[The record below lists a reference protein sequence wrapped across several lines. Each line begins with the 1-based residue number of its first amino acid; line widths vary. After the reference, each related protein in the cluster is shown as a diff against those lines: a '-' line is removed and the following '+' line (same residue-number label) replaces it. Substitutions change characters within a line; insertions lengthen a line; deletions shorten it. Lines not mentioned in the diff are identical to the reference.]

1 MLGTAGALLLGGVL
15 LLQTKT
21 FAAPGDGPVVQYSF
35 EDASNLGKDSSSAGN
50 NATNNRVTQTLGRV
64 GKAAHFNG
72 SNAALDLSAHASK
85 LNLTEGTVSFW
96 AKADADAPDFSSI
109 LAWGT
114 SSPDGSTYD
123 WGYIWLGNETYWYP
137 DELLS
142 FANASRGVGDPY
154 RAFDEV
160 TRPDTFYKDGKWH
173 SYTVTM
179 DSAKK
184 LWLYIDGE
192 PQTNYKNG
200 QSLTPFFLSHNNNKI
215 SIWYHHLYSAGGK
228 FFKWAIDEFKI
239 YNYARTAAQI
249 KADYEQ
255 EANPVSL
262 EAKLVAQYSFEDAN
276 NLWKDSSSVANHATN
291 NGVTQTLGRVGKAGY
306 FDGSSKLRVE
316 YNPSLSWETVT
327 ASFWVKPNFPAG
339 EAFRAIIGKHA
350 DNYYTAPDQGKVRDF
365 NFYLYQ
371 DWSNNINR
379 MHMSSGRIGSN
390 RFGFSPKMNNS
401 EWYHVAVTSDKT
413 NVKTYLNWNLVDTN
427 PIPAGISGATDRY
440 ALQIGMADNAFVGV
454 IDELKIYNY
463 ARTAEQIKADYE
475 QEAKPALIIH
485 YEDENG
491 EQLIPPTMHTT
502 NPWGSTFQLNQ
513 TYIVNPAKLNEP
525 SLKARFDTPD
535 SQNVTFT
542 DADRVKEVTFVYKRP
557 RLVLHYTFDEGGTTV
572 ADSSQ
577 LETKNPG
584 TVIGTPTRSERGR
597 VGGMYTDTAIQTQRR
612 IWIGDS
618 AAFTVA
624 GWVKTDNKTHQNYFI
639 TNAWGADGFRFWMSN
654 WTVSFLIGNNEHSNP
669 AIRAW
674 YQETSCGTR
683 GDLANG
689 EWHHLVWVF
698 DVTGKKV
705 TCYVDGVKDWERVL
719 PRVYRQ
725 RNDRR
730 ATIGGKNQWAGTL
743 RQRWSIDDV
752 RVYNYALSPQKV
764 KELYDS
770 FPAEENT
777 ITKVEIT
784 SNIQGAIYTSQRF
797 QLNVKAFLGRRGK
810 NLTLEVRLP
819 WKMEEIEYAFAPV
832 NGENIVSGA
841 ITKTVVGTGILITIP
856 LKDTVA
862 GDIQWVIK
870 GKYANAVTP
879 HLYDGTSTVTL
890 YKNQKVLN
898 TAKVVQTVWTKP
910 SVLLLKERTTKVWNG
925 YDITYAFKTT
935 INYLRA
941 DGSVVFSHYDPAALF
956 NAVIEIPL
964 PTKAKFIR
972 SENPNLTYDS
982 SRRMLLIKHPF
993 FHNHHYHEHRVILQ
1007 YSGLTVWE
1015 QINFGQ
1021 ATLRGNV
1028 ASADGE
1034 LYIQNYPMAPESMEA
1049 EHSVFNVR
1057 IGQMQGHFDAGNR
1070 RSAGLIN
1077 NQKWQDLF
1085 DISMSNDGNTTIR
1098 NASFSVE
1105 IPEWIQPYE
1114 FTLPWRV
1121 GHSHEWGT
1129 NYIKPI
1135 KFDYTTN
1142 KWVQKTVMG
1151 VPWSVYNRANLG
1163 LANDEYLTKMMFYFP
1178 EVKPWE
1184 KIVGSNY
1191 YWIPAIRVR
1200 GDVKQVSGNPV
1211 LKWIIKREGALD
1223 IVKDYTLQ
1231 MNEKG
1236 YIPIYSIATTNRD
1249 TATQGDI
1256 VHMNVSIEPA
1266 WAFYYG
1272 NSRYLENP
1280 SEFIL
1285 LPPGF
1290 QLDEQSFRGVFTRG
1304 SWQISKPRKV
1314 TNARNVPAG
1323 WTVRRIDN
1331 TVKISWENTI
1341 IKYDFDIKLS
1351 DSVLPGTYDLEQ
1363 NVFIGSDN
1371 PKYQV
1376 HWAWGEQAID
1386 DPYGL
1391 WGTTTVNK
1399 IGRYVHQRKVLT
1411 VTALNYGNAIC
1422 HNSQLETSL
1431 HSACRESYKWDAIQ
1445 YVSNYKSG
1453 NEGHYTT
1460 TLYNQW
1466 SPINNFVYTIEIPAA
1481 WELTSDGKRND
1492 WRPTI
1497 NSTNGVVVSNVPAG
1511 TKVLYWYAE
1520 NALSETFLPNAKFVQ
1535 VRIPTLDTNQ
1545 RPEIKINRSA
1555 PNFDDT
1561 SSLVYARAFISS
1573 YYTINGTK
1581 VPSRVIALRLVPSDY
1596 NPADDEKYAL
1606 CRSQRRKNVY
1616 PAVSV
1621 RECEALVDLY
1631 KDTWGTNWREKTH
1644 WVEAVQFKP
1653 ENDYSENAM
1662 NVCNWRGISCNS
1674 QWRLV
1679 GIDLENNNLINKFS
1693 NSFKNLNNLE
1703 VLNLSE
1709 NLNFNAEF
1717 KSEFK
1722 TSLTNLKKVNLS
1734 YTNTKNLN
1742 NLPASLEKLD
1752 AQKLTLTEFPFTDLA
1767 NLKEIDLSHGL
1778 LSGVSNIKPLF
1789 DRPKLE
1795 KLIVQNAKLRGS
1807 IPAPASLPATATIKE
1822 INLKN
1827 NQLTGKLPP
1836 WVKKLT
1842 SQPVKIDFAQNYIT
1856 GPFPDWDANFKPE
1869 TQIEFKNNYID
1880 TLFSEGNYKRFKKK
1894 FRNLD
1899 SSYAQFKLVATNW
1912 GNKPLPEIRD
1922 MKSDAKV
1929 HIAVQKQELTSV
1941 DGGPVRSFN
1950 DVNDGVELIAVQQ
1963 PGSHVN
1969 VQKRHQV
1976 RFDVALTHGFVST
1989 LNIQTELWNEPMLS
2003 VKLIP
2008 AKDFQDEND
2017 PNKLQDPNNPDS
2029 KVLTGKTMFG
2039 TGLTFELKGKYLAQ
2053 YFSAVHYSLWGND
2066 IGGGFF
2072 WREVEDL
2079 ETPVTISANGTGN
2092 VECYGRVKGF
2102 YYSSQR
2108 GERLWPLDG
2117 ESQEQL
2123 KQLNPT
2129 YAHLAMQW
2137 GRYTRCQGNENN
2149 IYGKITHTYK
2159 DKSYDLIAGVSYN
2172 VAENKV
2178 TTPPALRC
2186 NFQRLNNAIPFG
2198 YIYDSAGGIG
2208 ILGAS
2213 IKSNVMKRATDWD
2226 ADAYRDI
2233 HLFHKGYL
2241 GQLENWKCV
2250 SDIFDHD
2257 GQNPRYNDGS
2267 IPDYNSDKLDR
2278 LLDFGFGSA
2287 QTTLFKLGIRG
2298 IIWLS
2303 SELSNNSRGS
2313 IEGNQA
2319 GTSLLL
2325 NTDNSIAG
2333 VINLARQRAEEL
2345 CRNKWERV
2353 PGTEEDL
2360 GNRAGQVLCYD
2371 GNKDRNSRI
2380 LRVNRY
2386 DEVAALIVKNADVF
2400 LLNYQV
2406 TRNNAAITNLFI
2418 DKGYLFLLDEARNK
2432 FDLQKFDQNG
2442 YQTQD
2447 ASNPWISYGNFLRG
2461 NFIVNGL
2468 IIGMKPDTGQ
2478 FTPIKNKLVIHGKVA
2493 SYNTYTT
2500 PDDNK
2505 KQVIK
2510 DILGSD
2516 GGRVEE
2522 GTLKFIGLDQVFK
2535 WSCNS
2540 ATGTGSDGTPCIGTD
2555 KGSSFITN
2563 KAFSLIDMDL
2573 SSPLFQ

>member
-1 MLGTAGALLLGGVL
+1 MLGTTGAFLLGGVL

-35 EDASNLGKDSSSAGN
+35 EDSSNLWKDSSSAGN
-50 NATNNRVTQTLGRV
+50 HATNNGVTQTLGRV
-64 GKAAHFNG
+64 GKAAHFNAN
-72 SNAALDLSAHASK
+72 SVFLDLSAHASK

-96 AKADADAPDFSSI
+96 AKADSDAADFSPI

-114 SSPDGSTYD
+114 SAADGSTYD

-142 FANASRGVGDPY
+142 FANGSRGVGDPY

-200 QSLTPFFLSHNNNKI
+200 QSLTPFFLSHNNNRI
-215 SIWYHHLYSAGGK
+215 SIWHHHLHTSGPS
-228 FFKWAIDEFKI
+228 FLKWA
-239 YNYARTAAQI
+239 
-249 KADYEQ
+249 
-255 EANPVSL
+255 
-262 EAKLVAQYSFEDAN
+262 
-276 NLWKDSSSVANHATN
+276 
-291 NGVTQTLGRVGKAGY
+291 
-306 FDGSSKLRVE
+306 
-316 YNPSLSWETVT
+316 
-327 ASFWVKPNFPAG
+327 
-339 EAFRAIIGKHA
+339 
-350 DNYYTAPDQGKVRDF
+350 
-365 NFYLYQ
+365 
-371 DWSNNINR
+371 
-379 MHMSSGRIGSN
+379 
-390 RFGFSPKMNNS
+390 
-401 EWYHVAVTSDKT
+401 
-413 NVKTYLNWNLVDTN
+413 
-427 PIPAGISGATDRY
+427 
-440 ALQIGMADNAFVGV
+440 

-463 ARTAEQIKADYE
+463 ARSAEQIKADYE

-491 EQLIPPTMHTT
+491 EELIPPTMHTT
-502 NPWGSTFQLNQ
+502 NPWGATFQLNQ
-513 TYIVNPAKLNEP
+513 TYTVNPAKLNEP
-525 SLKARFDTPD
+525 TLKARFDTPD

-542 DADRVKEVTFVYKRP
+542 TADRVKEVTFVYKRP

-584 TVIGTPTRSERGR
+584 TVIGNYTWDEWGR
-597 VGGMYTDTAIQTQRR
+597 IGGMYKKAQIMPWTGLGIRDV
-612 IWIGDS
+612 
-618 AAFTVA
+618 AAFTI
-624 GWVKTDNKTHQNYFI
+624 GWWIKTTDKSHQNYFI
-639 TNAWGADGFRFWMSN
+639 SNAGGADGYRFWVSN
-654 WTVSFLIGNNEHSNP
+654 GVPHFLLGNNEHVNP
-669 AIRAW
+669 SIRAW
-674 YQETSCGTR
+674 WTENSCGVKDIAD
-683 GDLANG
+683 GK
-689 EWHHLVWVF
+689 WHYLVWVF
-698 DVTGKKV
+698 DVKGQKV
-705 TCYVDGVKDWERVL
+705 TCYVDGVKDGERLL

-725 RNDRR
+725 RKDIAPQIWGDGSYTY
-730 ATIGGKNQWAGTL
+730 ATHWNNSFL
-743 RQRWSIDDV
+743 DDV

-770 FPAEENT
+770 FPAEET
-777 ITKVEIT
+777 SASVELTLTTTSSRTTLIVWEKVLA
-784 SNIQGAIYTSQRF
+784 SANLD
-797 QLNVKAFLGRRGK
+797 LNRGGK
-810 NLTLEVRLP
+810 NLKLVITVPKTLQPESNSISLL
-819 WKMEEIEYAFAPV
+819 
-832 NGENIVSGA
+832 NGETVTSGNVNMVELADKRVYTYNIKDNLKGTIKTDFSIYFVQGVTADQTTGTIIAELFKSSTPLLKKELSFTAWAPYRLGVSWLHY
-841 ITKTVVGTGILITIP
+841 TKPGNNYSV
-856 LKDTVA
+856 
-862 GDIQWVIK
+862 
-870 GKYANAVTP
+870 KYALNMFTMTSRP
-879 HLYDGTSTVTL
+879 RDPNNFYFPNDSSEPRLYNFV
-890 YKNQKVLN
+890 
-898 TAKVVQTVWTKP
+898 A
-910 SVLLLKERTTKVWNG
+910 
-925 YDITYAFKTT
+925 
-935 INYLRA
+935 
-941 DGSVVFSHYDPAALF
+941 
-956 NAVIEIPL
+956 EIPL
-964 PTKAKFIR
+964 PAKAKFIW
-972 SENPNLTYDS
+972 SKMQYDQLSMSYDS
-982 SRRMLLIKHPF
+982 HKHA
-993 FHNHHYHEHRVILQ
+993 VIMKTNGSEGFLQ
-1007 YSGLTVWE
+1007 WMWNNRQMMELEYSGLQAGEVITAAPMTFTGYIAGVNGKLYTGSLNWVNQTVE
-1015 QINFGQ
+1015 AANTDVSLGFHLPQGSIVDDQDRQELFG
-1021 ATLRGNV
+1021 LWIGN
-1028 ASADGE
+1028 G
-1034 LYIQNYPMAPESMEA
+1034 
-1049 EHSVFNVR
+1049 
-1057 IGQMQGHFDAGNR
+1057 
-1070 RSAGLIN
+1070 
-1077 NQKWQDLF
+1077 W
-1085 DISMSNDGNTTIR
+1085 NTKVK
-1098 NASFSVE
+1098 NASVEFS
-1105 IPEWIQPYE
+1105 IPEWIE
-1114 FTLPWRV
+1114 VNNIRLPNATESNGN
-1121 GHSHEWGT
+1121 GHEVYWPHT
-1129 NYIKPI
+1129 IN
-1135 KFDYTTN
+1135 FDYWTN
-1142 KWVQKTVMG
+1142 KWKSGSINGNYAAGYGKSELWLSDGEFIKKFMIKFPEINPWDAIPDMMG
-1151 VPWSVYNRANLG
+1151 HANLG
-1163 LANDEYLTKMMFYFP
+1163 IRFNGDAKKIKVNGAPITQNTTLTMTGMFRAEWLPDRPIAWGLTIATKSYAPTYIQTWPLNWKNFTP
-1178 EVKPWE
+1178 GQTLRMRTFFWIQPGWHYNNGVFLKNPSLFLFVPRWFELDTTTIG
-1184 KIVGSNY
+1184 KIVTAG
-1191 YWIPAIRVR
+1191 
-1200 GDVKQVSGNPV
+1200 
-1211 LKWIIKREGALD
+1211 
-1223 IVKDYTLQ
+1223 
-1231 MNEKG
+1231 
-1236 YIPIYSIATTNRD
+1236 
-1249 TATQGDI
+1249 TATI
-1256 VHMNVSIEPA
+1256 
-1266 WAFYYG
+1266 W
-1272 NSRYLENP
+1272 
-1280 SEFIL
+1280 
-1285 LPPGF
+1285 
-1290 QLDEQSFRGVFTRG
+1290 T
-1304 SWQISKPRKV
+1304 PRKV
-1314 TNARNVPAG
+1314 TNQITNPPANHEI
-1323 WTVRRIDN
+1323 WRIDITADLYPHSPN
-1331 TVKISWENTI
+1331 I
-1341 IKYDFDIKLS
+1341 YLD
-1351 DSVLPGTYDLEQ
+1351 YDLKITDSTLPWTYQ
-1363 NVFIGSDN
+1363 FGDKAVLTTDN
-1371 PKYQV
+1371 SKYQPW
-1376 HWAWGEQAID
+1376 HAWAVGVKD
-1386 DPYGL
+1386 DPYWLYGVPK
-1391 WGTTTVNK
+1391 GNK
-1399 IGRYVHQRKVLT
+1399 IVRWGDTQIIITSTDL
-1411 VTALNYGNAIC
+1411 GNGVC
-1422 HNSQLETSL
+1422 SKTSVDSL
-1431 HSACRESYKWDAIQ
+1431 WCKGSFNPDELDTIY
-1445 YVSNYKSG
+1445 NYKSG
-1453 NEGHYTT
+1453 GTGLLQT
-1460 TLYNQW
+1460 TLWNAGATV
-1466 SPINNFVYTIEIPAA
+1466 NNYTYTFRIPNVN
-1481 WELTSDGKRND
+1481 TTNTDGTKNE
-1492 WRPTI
+1492 WKPTI
-1497 NSTNGVVVSNVPAG
+1497 KSVEILGATGA
-1511 TKVLYWYAE
+1511 TYTETQEAHATLLKV
-1520 NALSETFLPNAKFVQ
+1520 T
-1535 VRIPTLDTNQ
+1535 IPTFAAAD
-1545 RPEIKINRSA
+1545 RPIINVVFQA
-1555 PNFDDT
+1555 PTFDDDQAYKNT
-1561 SSLVYARAFISS
+1561 YIDTF
-1573 YYTINGTK
+1573 YTVGGVQKPGRT
-1581 VPSRVIALRLVPSDY
+1581 VGFRLVPS
-1596 NPADDEKYAL
+1596 
-1606 CRSQRRKNVY
+1606 
-1616 PAVSV
+1616 
-1621 RECEALVDLY
+1621 
-1631 KDTWGTNWREKTH
+1631 G
-1644 WVEAVQFKP
+1644 FKP
-1653 ENDYSENAM
+1653 TLDWEYKFCQMAKNKNLTQGISVDECQALLDFYRESSSTNALWKNSNGWRLGSERNQNRKWYNENVPPICSWY
-1662 NVCNWRGISCNS
+1662 GISCQNNKLIWLNLS
-1674 QWRLV
+1674 
-1679 GIDLENNNLINKFS
+1679 NNNLQKTFTG
-1693 NSFKNLNNLE
+1693 SFVKLKNLE

-1722 TSLTNLKKVNLS
+1722 TSLTNLKEIKLS

-1742 NLPASLEKLD
+1742 NLPESLEKLD

-1767 NLKEIDLSHGL
+1767 NLKEIDLSLGL

-1836 WVKKLT
+1836 WVKNLT

-1856 GPFPDWDANFKPE
+1856 GPFPDWDANFKPG
-1869 TQIEFKNNYID
+1869 TQIEFKENYID
-1880 TLFSEGNYKRFKKK
+1880 TLFSEGNYKRFKQK

-1912 GNKPLPEIRD
+1912 RNKPLPEIKD
-1922 MKSDAKV
+1922 MKSDPKF
-1929 HIAVQKQELTSV
+1929 HIVVKKQLLTSV
-1941 DGGPVRSFN
+1941 DGGTVGRFN
-1950 DVNDGVELIAVQQ
+1950 DGLGLRAVQQ

-1969 VQKRHQV
+1969 VEKRSQFG
-1976 RFDVALTHGFVST
+1976 FDVSLTHGFVST

-2017 PNKLQDPNNPDS
+2017 TNKLQDPNNPDS
-2029 KVLTGKTMFG
+2029 KVLTWKTMFG

-2108 GERLWPLDG
+2108 GERLWPLDQ
-2117 ESQEQL
+2117 ESQSQL
-2123 KQLNPT
+2123 TNLNT
-2129 YAHLAMQW
+2129 NYGALTMQW

-2213 IKSNVMKRATDWD
+2213 IKSSVMKLATKWD
-2226 ADAYRDI
+2226 ADAYKNI
-2233 HLFHKGYL
+2233 HSFHRAYL

-2267 IPDYNSDKLDR
+2267 IPNYSSDKLDG

-2333 VINLARQRAEEL
+2333 IVNLARQRAEEL

>member
-35 EDASNLGKDSSSAGN
+35 EDASNLWKDGSSAGN
-50 NATNNRVTQTLGRV
+50 HAINNGVTQILGRV

-96 AKADADAPDFSSI
+96 AKADADTPDFSSI
-109 LAWGT
+109 LTWGT
-114 SSPDGSTYD
+114 SAPDGSTFD
-123 WGYIWLGNETYWYP
+123 GGYIWLGNETYWYP

-142 FANASRGVGDPY
+142 FANGYRGVGDPY

-173 SYTVTM
+173 AYTVTM
-179 DSAKK
+179 DSDKK
-184 LWLYIDGE
+184 LWLYIDG
-192 PQTNYKNG
+192 QRQINHKNG
-200 QSLTPFFLSHNNNKI
+200 QSLTPFFLSHNNNRI
-215 SIWYHHLYSAGGK
+215 SIWHHHLH
-228 FFKWAIDEFKI
+228 
-239 YNYARTAAQI
+239 T
-249 KADYEQ
+249 
-255 EANPVSL
+255 
-262 EAKLVAQYSFEDAN
+262 
-276 NLWKDSSSVANHATN
+276 
-291 NGVTQTLGRVGKAGY
+291 
-306 FDGSSKLRVE
+306 
-316 YNPSLSWETVT
+316 
-327 ASFWVKPNFPAG
+327 
-339 EAFRAIIGKHA
+339 
-350 DNYYTAPDQGKVRDF
+350 
-365 NFYLYQ
+365 
-371 DWSNNINR
+371 
-379 MHMSSGRIGSN
+379 SGPT
-390 RFGFSPKMNNS
+390 FLK
-401 EWYHVAVTSDKT
+401 
-413 NVKTYLNWNLVDTN
+413 
-427 PIPAGISGATDRY
+427 GA
-440 ALQIGMADNAFVGV
+440 

-463 ARTAEQIKADYE
+463 ARTAAQIKADYE

-502 NPWGSTFQLNQ
+502 NPWGATFQLNQ
-513 TYIVNPAKLNEP
+513 TYTVNPAKLNEP
-525 SLKARFDTPD
+525 SLKARFDAPD

-542 DADRVKEVTFVYKRP
+542 ATDRVKEVTFVYKRP
-557 RLVLHYTFDEGGTTV
+557 MLVLHYTFDEGGNTV

-584 TVIGTPTRSERGR
+584 TVIGNYTWDEWGR
-597 VGGMYTDTAIQTQRR
+597 VGGMYKKAQIMPWTGLGIRDV
-612 IWIGDS
+612 
-618 AAFTVA
+618 AAFTI
-624 GWVKTDNKTHQNYFI
+624 GWWIKTTDKSHQNYFI
-639 TNAWGADGFRFWMSN
+639 SNAGGADGYRFWVSN
-654 WTVSFLIGNNEHSNP
+654 GVPHFLLGNNEHVNP
-669 AIRAW
+669 SIRAW
-674 YQETSCGTR
+674 WTENSCGVKDIAD
-683 GDLANG
+683 GK
-689 EWHHLVWVF
+689 WHYLVWVF
-698 DVTGKKV
+698 DVKGQKV
-705 TCYVDGVKDWERVL
+705 TCYVDGVKDGERLL

-725 RNDRR
+725 RKDIAPQIWGDGSYTY
-730 ATIGGKNQWAGTL
+730 ATHWNNSFL
-743 RQRWSIDDV
+743 DDV
-752 RVYNYALSPQKV
+752 RVYNYALSPQKI
-764 KELYDS
+764 KEIYDS
-770 FPAEENT
+770 FPAEEAAAPVELSLSSSKTTGIVIGERPVVKWVLNLNRPGKNLKLVITIPSVLANDWDSISLLNGESVLSGDVTRINVPWKKVITYSLKDGIKGEVKTDINVFYPWATTAHLSTGT
-777 ITKVEIT
+777 ITAELLKGTTVIANSEVSLVSWAPYKLAMNWIHYTKPGNNYNMQYGIVLFSTSSLPSDPNNFIYRGHEADLFNFRAEFPLPSNAEFVASKDWYLTYNREKHAVVISYPQLPDVWNRRHTFDIKYTGLQAGDTITALKWYFTGYIAWQNWKLHTGELAWVPQTVEASNANIALDFHNPQQSVINDQDRQEILWLEIANNGNVQVKNASVEFSIPEGFEIT
-784 SNIQGAIYTSQRF
+784 S
-797 QLNVKAFLGRRGK
+797 
-810 NLTLEVRLP
+810 VRLP
-819 WKMEEIEYAFAPV
+819 NATESNGNGHEV
-832 NGENIVSGA
+832 NR
-841 ITKTVVGTGILITIP
+841 
-856 LKDTVA
+856 
-862 GDIQWVIK
+862 
-870 GKYANAVTP
+870 P
-879 HLYDGTSTVTL
+879 H
-890 YKNQKVLN
+890 
-898 TAKVVQTVWTKP
+898 
-910 SVLLLKERTTKVWNG
+910 
-925 YDITYAFKTT
+925 T
-935 INYLRA
+935 IN
-941 DGSVVFSHYDPAALF
+941 
-956 NAVIEIPL
+956 
-964 PTKAKFIR
+964 
-972 SENPNLTYDS
+972 
-982 SRRMLLIKHPF
+982 
-993 FHNHHYHEHRVILQ
+993 
-1007 YSGLTVWE
+1007 
-1015 QINFGQ
+1015 
-1021 ATLRGNV
+1021 
-1028 ASADGE
+1028 
-1034 LYIQNYPMAPESMEA
+1034 
-1049 EHSVFNVR
+1049 
-1057 IGQMQGHFDAGNR
+1057 
-1070 RSAGLIN
+1070 
-1077 NQKWQDLF
+1077 
-1085 DISMSNDGNTTIR
+1085 
-1098 NASFSVE
+1098 
-1105 IPEWIQPYE
+1105 
-1114 FTLPWRV
+1114 
-1121 GHSHEWGT
+1121 
-1129 NYIKPI
+1129 
-1135 KFDYTTN
+1135 FDYWTN
-1142 KWVQKTVMG
+1142 KWKNSSIIG
-1151 VPWSVYNRANLG
+1151 SYNRRYEKTDLG
-1163 LANDEYLTKMMFYFP
+1163 LADWEYITKFLFKFP
-1178 EVKPWE
+1178 EINPWDM
-1184 KIVGSNY
+1184 
-1191 YWIPAIRVR
+1191 IPNMMQHWGLGIRFWW
-1200 GDVKQVSGNPV
+1200 DVKKIKVNGKEITQPV
-1211 LKWIIKREGALD
+1211 HIPLTGMFRAEWLPDKPFGHNHLVETRSWSPFLTQTTYMNGTNFTPGQTIKMR
-1223 IVKDYTLQ
+1223 TLLQ
-1231 MNEKG
+1231 
-1236 YIPIYSIATTNRD
+1236 
-1249 TATQGDI
+1249 TQGGWHYNNWTY
-1256 VHMNVSIEPA
+1256 VPTAS
-1266 WAFYYG
+1266 
-1272 NSRYLENP
+1272 L
-1280 SEFIL
+1280 FIL
-1285 LPPGF
+1285 LPQGF
-1290 QLDEQSFRGVFTRG
+1290 ELDTNTFNAYMRPVWSASKVRNVTREVVKSPENHTIWRVDALTWLFQG
-1304 SWQISKPRKV
+1304 NPHLYADYDIKV
-1314 TNARNVPAG
+1314 T
-1323 WTVRRIDN
+1323 
-1331 TVKISWENTI
+1331 
-1341 IKYDFDIKLS
+1341 
-1351 DSVLPGTYDLEQ
+1351 DSVIPG
-1363 NVFIGSDN
+1363 
-1371 PKYQV
+1371 KYQFEEKIHTAV
-1376 HWAWGEQAID
+1376 NSEKYSLAGAWWASVKA

-1391 WGTTTVNK
+1391 FGVMNHRNISQERWKTPITITSTELGNGVCSKTSVDTDWC
-1399 IGRYVHQRKVLT
+1399 KVSFNPEELDT
-1411 VTALNYGNAIC
+1411 IY
-1422 HNSQLETSL
+1422 
-1431 HSACRESYKWDAIQ
+1431 
-1445 YVSNYKSG
+1445 NYKSG
-1453 NEGHYTT
+1453 GTGLLQT
-1460 TLYNQW
+1460 TLWNAGATV
-1466 SPINNFVYTIEIPAA
+1466 NNYTYTFRIPNVN
-1481 WELTSDGKRND
+1481 TTNTDGTKNE
-1492 WRPTI
+1492 WKPTI
-1497 NSTNGVVVSNVPAG
+1497 KSVEILGATGA
-1511 TKVLYWYAE
+1511 TYT
-1520 NALSETFLPNAKFVQ
+1520 ETQEAHATLLKIV
-1535 VRIPTLDTNQ
+1535 IPTFAATD
-1545 RPEIKINRSA
+1545 RPIINVVFQA
-1555 PNFDDT
+1555 PTFDDDQAYKNT
-1561 SSLVYARAFISS
+1561 YIDTF
-1573 YYTINGTK
+1573 YTVGGVQKPGRTMGF
-1581 VPSRVIALRLVPSDY
+1581 RLVPSGFKPTLDWEY
-1596 NPADDEKYAL
+1596 KFCQMA
-1606 CRSQRRKNVY
+1606 KNKNL
-1616 PAVSV
+1616 AQGVSV
-1621 RECEALVDLY
+1621 DECQALLDFYRESSSTNALW
-1631 KDTWGTNWREKTH
+1631 KNSNGWRLGSDRNQNRKWYNETVPPICS
-1644 WVEAVQFKP
+1644 W
-1653 ENDYSENAM
+1653 Y
-1662 NVCNWRGISCNS
+1662 GISCQNNKLIWLNLS
-1674 QWRLV
+1674 
-1679 GIDLENNNLINKFS
+1679 NNNLQKTFTG
-1693 NSFKNLNNLE
+1693 SFVKLKNLE
-1703 VLNLSE
+1703 VLNLSG

-1722 TSLTNLKKVNLS
+1722 TSLTKLKEVNLS

-1767 NLKEIDLSHGL
+1767 NLKEIDLSLGL

-1807 IPAPASLPATATIKE
+1807 IPASLPATAIATIKE
-1822 INLKN
+1822 INLRN

-1836 WVKKLT
+1836 WVKNLT

-1856 GPFPDWDANFKPE
+1856 GPFPDWDADFKPG
-1869 TQIEFKNNYID
+1869 TQIEFKENYID
-1880 TLFSEGNYKRFKKK
+1880 TLFSEGNYKRFKQK

-1912 GNKPLPEIRD
+1912 RNKPLPEIKD
-1922 MKSDAKV
+1922 MKSDAKF
-1929 HIAVQKQELTSV
+1929 HIVVKKQLLTSV
-1941 DGGPVRSFN
+1941 DGGTVGRFN
-1950 DVNDGVELIAVQQ
+1950 DRLELIPVQQ
-1963 PGSHVN
+1963 PGSHIN
-1969 VQKRHQV
+1969 VQKRSQFG
-1976 RFDVALTHGFVST
+1976 FDVSLTHGFVST

-2108 GERLWPLDG
+2108 GERLWPLDE
-2117 ESQEQL
+2117 ESKSQL
-2123 KQLNPT
+2123 ENLNT
-2129 YAHLAMQW
+2129 NYRDLAMKW

-2213 IKSNVMKRATDWD
+2213 IKSNVMKRATKWD

-2267 IPDYNSDKLDR
+2267 IPNYSSDKLDG

-2333 VINLARQRAEEL
+2333 IVNLARQRAEEL
-2345 CRNKWERV
+2345 CRNKWQRV

-2371 GNKDRNSRI
+2371 GNRDRNSRI

>member
-1 MLGTAGALLLGGVL
+1 MLGTTGAFLLGGVL

-35 EDASNLGKDSSSAGN
+35 EDSSNLWKDSSSAGN
-50 NATNNRVTQTLGRV
+50 HATNNGVTQTLGRV
-64 GKAAHFNG
+64 GKAAHFNAN
-72 SNAALDLSAHASK
+72 SVFLDLSAHASK

-96 AKADADAPDFSSI
+96 AKADSDAADFSPI

-114 SSPDGSTYD
+114 SAADGSTYD

-142 FANASRGVGDPY
+142 FANGSRGVGDPY

-200 QSLTPFFLSHNNNKI
+200 QSLTPFFLSHNNNRI
-215 SIWYHHLYSAGGK
+215 SIWHHHLHTSGPS
-228 FFKWAIDEFKI
+228 FLKWA
-239 YNYARTAAQI
+239 
-249 KADYEQ
+249 
-255 EANPVSL
+255 
-262 EAKLVAQYSFEDAN
+262 
-276 NLWKDSSSVANHATN
+276 
-291 NGVTQTLGRVGKAGY
+291 
-306 FDGSSKLRVE
+306 
-316 YNPSLSWETVT
+316 
-327 ASFWVKPNFPAG
+327 
-339 EAFRAIIGKHA
+339 
-350 DNYYTAPDQGKVRDF
+350 
-365 NFYLYQ
+365 
-371 DWSNNINR
+371 
-379 MHMSSGRIGSN
+379 
-390 RFGFSPKMNNS
+390 
-401 EWYHVAVTSDKT
+401 
-413 NVKTYLNWNLVDTN
+413 
-427 PIPAGISGATDRY
+427 
-440 ALQIGMADNAFVGV
+440 

-463 ARTAEQIKADYE
+463 ARSAEQIKADYE

-491 EQLIPPTMHTT
+491 EELIPPTMHTT
-502 NPWGSTFQLNQ
+502 NPWGATFQLNQ
-513 TYIVNPAKLNEP
+513 TYTVNPAKLNEP
-525 SLKARFDTPD
+525 TLKARFDTPD

-542 DADRVKEVTFVYKRP
+542 DTDRVKEVTFVYKRP

-597 VGGMYTDTAIQTQRR
+597 VGGMYSDTAMQTQRGLW
-612 IWIGDS
+612 IWNS
-618 AAFTVA
+618 AAFTIA
-624 GWVKTDNKTHQNYFI
+624 GWIKTDDDWGQRYFI
-639 TNAWGADGFRFWMSN
+639 TNTADAHGYRFGISGGKPAFLLGTYHWGRRLTEDNCGSTNLA
-654 WTVSFLIGNNEHSNP
+654 GN
-669 AIRAW
+669 R
-674 YQETSCGTR
+674 
-683 GDLANG
+683 
-689 EWHHLVWVF
+689 WHYLVWVF
-698 DVTGKKV
+698 DAKGRKV
-705 TCYVDGVKDWERVL
+705 TCYVDGVKDGERVL
-719 PRVYRQ
+719 PDYYNNRW
-725 RNDRR
+725 DDS
-730 ATIGGKNQWAGTL
+730 AWIGGKNRSMATF
-743 RQRWSIDDV
+743 RERWSLDDI

-777 ITKVEIT
+777 TTKVEIT
-784 SNIQGAIYTSQRF
+784 SDIEGPIYTSQRF
-797 QLNVKAFLGRRGK
+797 QLNVKAFLGRRAK
-810 NLTLEVRLP
+810 NLSLVVRLP
-819 WKMEEIEYAFAPV
+819 WKLEGAVDYSFAPV
-832 NGENIVSGA
+832 NGESIVSGA
-841 ITKTVVGTGILITIP
+841 ITKMVVGTGILITVP
-856 LKDTVA
+856 LKNTVA

-870 GKYANAVTP
+870 AKYANAQTP

-890 YKNQKVLN
+890 YKNQEVLN

-910 SVLLLKERTTKVWNG
+910 SVEFFKERGAKIGNN
-925 YDITYAFKTT
+925 YDITYSFKTKT
-935 INYLRA
+935 NYVRA
-941 DGSVVFSHYDPAALF
+941 DGNIAFSHYDPAALF

-964 PTKAKFIR
+964 PEKARFIR
-972 SENPNLTYDS
+972 SEHPNLSYDS
-982 SRRMLLIKHPF
+982 ARRVILIKYPY
-993 FHNHHYHEHRVILQ
+993 FHNHWYHEHRAVLQ
-1007 YSGLTVWE
+1007 YSGLTVWD

-1021 ATLRGNV
+1021 VTLKGNI

-1034 LYIQNYPMAPESMEA
+1034 LHTQTYTMASESMEA
-1049 EHSVFNVR
+1049 EHSILNAWFAMRQWSIWNGGR
-1057 IGQMQGHFDAGNR
+1057 DWN
-1070 RSAGLIN
+1070 AGLIN
-1077 NQKWQDLF
+1077 NHKWQDLF
-1085 DISMSNDGNTTIR
+1085 DIVMSNDGNTTV
-1098 NASFSVE
+1098 NNVSFSAE
-1105 IPEWIQPYE
+1105 IPEWLEPYE
-1114 FTLPWRV
+1114 LTLPWSV
-1121 GHSHEWGT
+1121 ALGDYGGT

-1142 KWVQKTVMG
+1142 KWVQKTIMG
-1151 VPWSVYNRANLG
+1151 TPWAVYNRANLG
-1163 LANDEYLTKMMFYFP
+1163 LANDEYFTKMVFYFP
-1178 EVKPWE
+1178 EVKPWDR
-1184 KIVGSNY
+1184 IWSSNF

-1200 GDVKQVSGNPV
+1200 WDVKQVSGNLA
-1211 LKWIIKREGALD
+1211 LKWIIKRQGATD
-1223 IVKDYTLQ
+1223 VPVTYNFTV
-1231 MNEKG
+1231 NEKG

-1249 TATQGDI
+1249 TATQGDT

-1266 WAFYYG
+1266 WGFYYG

-1331 TVKISWENTI
+1331 TTKINWENTI

-1376 HWAWGEQAID
+1376 NGAWGQQGLD

-1391 WGTTTVNK
+1391 WGTPTVNK

-1453 NEGHYTT
+1453 NGGHYTT

-1466 SPINNFVYTIEIPAA
+1466 SPINNFVYTIEVPAA
-1481 WELTSDGKRND
+1481 WELTSDGKTND

-1497 NSTNGVVVSNVPAG
+1497 NSINGVVVSNAPAG

-1520 NALSETFLPNAKFVQ
+1520 NALSETFLPNTRFIQ
-1535 VRIPTLDTNQ
+1535 VRIPIFNSDQ
-1545 RPEIKINRSA
+1545 RPEIKINWTA

-1606 CRSQRRKNVY
+1606 CRSQRRKNAY
-1616 PAVSV
+1616 PGVSV
-1621 RECEALVDLY
+1621 RECEALIDLY
-1631 KDTWGTNWREKTH
+1631 KDAWGTNWKEKTH

-1653 ENDYSENAM
+1653 EKDYSESSV
-1662 NVCNWRGISCNS
+1662 NVCKWRGIICNS

-1679 GIDLENNNLINKFS
+1679 GIDLANNNLINKFS
-1693 NSFKNLNNLE
+1693 NSFKNLNSLE

-1709 NLNFNAEF
+1709 NPNFNAEF

-1722 TSLTNLKKVNLS
+1722 TSFTKLKEINLS

-1742 NLPASLEKLD
+1742 NLPASMEKLV
-1752 AQKLTLTEFPFTDLA
+1752 AQKLTLTEFPFTHLA
-1767 NLKEIDLSHGL
+1767 NLKEIDLSHGV
-1778 LSGVSNIKPLF
+1778 LSGVGNIKPLF

-1795 KLIVQNAKLRGS
+1795 KLIVHNAKLRGS
-1807 IPAPASLPATATIKE
+1807 IPASLPATATIKE
-1822 INLKN
+1822 INLRN
-1827 NQLTGKLPP
+1827 NQLTGKLPA
-1836 WVKKLT
+1836 WVRNLV
-1842 SQPVKIDFAQNYIT
+1842 SQPVKIDFAENYIT
-1856 GPFPDWDANFKPE
+1856 GPLPDWDVNFRPG
-1869 TQIEFKNNYID
+1869 TQIKFEKNYID
-1880 TLFSEGNYKRFKKK
+1880 TLFNEGNYKRFKKK
-1894 FRNLD
+1894 FGNLD
-1899 SSYAQFKLVATNW
+1899 SSFAQFKLVATNW
-1912 GNKPLPEIRD
+1912 GNRVFTEIKD
-1922 MKSDAKV
+1922 MKSDPRVRIIVK
-1929 HIAVQKQELTSV
+1929 KQLLTSV
-1941 DGGPVRSFN
+1941 DGGTVRPFN
-1950 DVNDGVELIAVQQ
+1950 DGLELSAVQQ
-1963 PGSHVN
+1963 PGSHIN
-1969 VQKRHQV
+1969 VQKRNQV
-1976 RFDVALTHGFVST
+1976 GFDVALTHGFVST
-1989 LNIQTELWNEPMLS
+1989 LNIKTELWNEPMLS

-2029 KVLTGKTMFG
+2029 KVLTWKTMFG

-2172 VAENKV
+2172 VASNKV

-2213 IKSNVMKRATDWD
+2213 IKSSVMKLATKWD
-2226 ADAYRDI
+2226 ADAYKNI
-2233 HLFHKGYL
+2233 HSFHRAYL

-2267 IPDYNSDKLDR
+2267 IPNYSSDKLDG

-2333 VINLARQRAEEL
+2333 IVNLARQRAEEL

-2380 LRVNRY
+2380 LKVKGY
-2386 DEVAALIVKNADVF
+2386 DKVAALIVKNADVF

-2406 TRNNAAITNLFI
+2406 TQNNAAITNLFI

-2447 ASNPWISYGNFLRG
+2447 ASNPWVSYGNFLRG

-2468 IIGMKPDTGQ
+2468 ILGIKSDAIQ
-2478 FTPIKNKLVIHGKVA
+2478 FAPIKNKLVIHGKVA

-2540 ATGTGSDGTPCIGTD
+2540 ATGTGSDGTLCIGTD

>member
-1 MLGTAGALLLGGVL
+1 MLGATGIFLLGGFL
-15 LLQTKT
+15 LLQTW
-21 FAAPGDGPVVQYSF
+21 AAPGDGPVVQYSF
-35 EDASNLGKDSSSAGN
+35 EDASNLWKDSSSAGN
-50 NATNNRVTQTLGRV
+50 NATNNGVTQILGRV

-85 LNLTEGTVSFW
+85 LNITEGTVSFW
-96 AKADADAPDFSSI
+96 AKADADTPDFSSI

-114 SSPDGSTYD
+114 SAPDGSTFD
-123 WGYIWLGNETYWYP
+123 GGYIWLGNETYWYP

-142 FANASRGVGDPY
+142 FANGYRGVGDPY

-173 SYTVTM
+173 AYTVTM
-179 DSAKK
+179 DSDKK
-184 LWLYIDGE
+184 LWLYIDG
-192 PQTNYKNG
+192 QRQINHKNG
-200 QSLTPFFLSHNNNKI
+200 QSLTPFFLSHNNNRI
-215 SIWYHHLYSAGGK
+215 SIWHHHLHTSGPTFLKG
-228 FFKWAIDEFKI
+228 AIDELKI

-255 EANPVSL
+255 EA
-262 EAKLVAQYSFEDAN
+262 K
-276 NLWKDSSSVANHATN
+276 
-291 NGVTQTLGRVGKAGY
+291 
-306 FDGSSKLRVE
+306 
-316 YNPSLSWETVT
+316 PS
-327 ASFWVKPNFPAG
+327 
-339 EAFRAIIGKHA
+339 
-350 DNYYTAPDQGKVRDF
+350 
-365 NFYLYQ
+365 
-371 DWSNNINR
+371 
-379 MHMSSGRIGSN
+379 
-390 RFGFSPKMNNS
+390 
-401 EWYHVAVTSDKT
+401 
-413 NVKTYLNWNLVDTN
+413 
-427 PIPAGISGATDRY
+427 
-440 ALQIGMADNAFVGV
+440 
-454 IDELKIYNY
+454 
-463 ARTAEQIKADYE
+463 
-475 QEAKPALIIH
+475 LIIH

-513 TYIVNPAKLNEP
+513 TYTVNPAKLNEP
-525 SLKARFDTPD
+525 TLKARFDTPD

-597 VGGMYTDTAIQTQRR
+597 VGGMYTDTAMQTQRGLW
-612 IWIGDS
+612 IWNS
-618 AAFTVA
+618 AAFTIA
-624 GWVKTDNKTHQNYFI
+624 GWIKTDDDWRYKYFI
-639 TNAWGADGFRFWMSN
+639 TNTADAHGYRFGIDWGSPAFLLGTYHWGRRFTAENCGSTN
-654 WTVSFLIGNNEHSNP
+654 LAGN
-669 AIRAW
+669 R
-674 YQETSCGTR
+674 
-683 GDLANG
+683 
-689 EWHHLVWVF
+689 WHHLVWVF
-698 DVTGKKV
+698 DVKGRKV
-705 TCYVDGVKDWERVL
+705 TCYVDGVKDGERAL
-719 PRVYRQ
+719 PDYYNNRW
-725 RNDRR
+725 DDP
-730 ATIGGKNQWAGTL
+730 AWIGGKNRSMATF
-743 RQRWSIDDV
+743 RERWSIDDV
-752 RVYNYALSPQKV
+752 RVYNYALSPQAV

-770 FPAEENT
+770 FPAEETAVPVELTLTTTSPRNT
-777 ITKVEIT
+777 LIVWEKVVA
-784 SNIQGAIYTSQRF
+784 SANLD
-797 QLNVKAFLGRRGK
+797 LNRGGK
-810 NLTLEVRLP
+810 NLKLVITVPKTLQPESNSISLLNGETVTSGNVNMVELSDKRVYTYYLKDNIKGQIRSDFSVFFPWGVTDHQTLGKITAEIVKGDVSLVNKELTFTAWAPFRLSMHWIHYTKPGNNYKVKYALNVYTETYFPWESPANFRFIDSKNPALYNFIATIPLPSKAKYIGSSVNNWHWSPELSMTYDAGKHAIIFRGNPRMFTLWNNRQMIELEYSALQGGEVITAAPMTFTGYLASPTGRIYTGSLNWLNQTVEAENANISLGFHVPQWSLVNDQDRQELFGLWIQNGGNTKVKNASAEFSVPEWIEVDGVRLP
-819 WKMEEIEYAFAPV
+819 NAQETDWNGGETFWPHTVNFDYWTNKGKSASINGGYGVWYDKNMLQLGSGEFITKFRFKFPEMSPWEIIGHMNGMYGLGIRTYGTVRHIKKNWVPITSDTHLVMTGLFKAEGLPDQAFGPA
-832 NGENIVSGA
+832 NIVVSMTSRSPF
-841 ITKTVVGTGILITIP
+841 IV
-856 LKDTVA
+856 DTYSTN
-862 GDIQWVIK
+862 GKNFTHGQKIK
-870 GKYANAVTP
+870 LHTLM
-879 HLYDGTSTVTL
+879 HTDGG
-890 YKNQKVLN
+890 
-898 TAKVVQTVWTKP
+898 W
-910 SVLLLKERTTKVWNG
+910 
-925 YDITYAFKTT
+925 
-935 INYLRA
+935 
-941 DGSVVFSHYDPAALF
+941 H
-956 NAVIEIPL
+956 
-964 PTKAKFIR
+964 
-972 SENPNLTYDS
+972 
-982 SRRMLLIKHPF
+982 
-993 FHNHHYHEHRVILQ
+993 
-1007 YSGLTVWE
+1007 
-1015 QINFGQ
+1015 
-1021 ATLRGNV
+1021 
-1028 ASADGE
+1028 
-1034 LYIQNYPMAPESMEA
+1034 
-1049 EHSVFNVR
+1049 
-1057 IGQMQGHFDAGNR
+1057 
-1070 RSAGLIN
+1070 
-1077 NQKWQDLF
+1077 
-1085 DISMSNDGNTTIR
+1085 
-1098 NASFSVE
+1098 
-1105 IPEWIQPYE
+1105 
-1114 FTLPWRV
+1114 
-1121 GHSHEWGT
+1121 
-1129 NYIKPI
+1129 
-1135 KFDYTTN
+1135 
-1142 KWVQKTVMG
+1142 
-1151 VPWSVYNRANLG
+1151 
-1163 LANDEYLTKMMFYFP
+1163 
-1178 EVKPWE
+1178 
-1184 KIVGSNY
+1184 
-1191 YWIPAIRVR
+1191 
-1200 GDVKQVSGNPV
+1200 
-1211 LKWIIKREGALD
+1211 
-1223 IVKDYTLQ
+1223 
-1231 MNEKG
+1231 
-1236 YIPIYSIATTNRD
+1236 
-1249 TATQGDI
+1249 
-1256 VHMNVSIEPA
+1256 
-1266 WAFYYG
+1266 YG
-1272 NSRYLENP
+1272 NGLFVPNP
-1280 SEFIL
+1280 SLFIM

-1290 QLDEQSFRGVFTRG
+1290 ELDTQTFSAYMRPTWTV
-1304 SWQISKPRKV
+1304 SKPRNVTKEVVNPPKDFTVWRVDVNAGMYKWLPNFNADYEIKV
-1314 TNARNVPAG
+1314 TDSVAPG
-1323 WTVRRIDN
+1323 
-1331 TVKISWENTI
+1331 S
-1341 IKYDFDIKLS
+1341 YSLS
-1351 DSVLPGTYDLEQ
+1351 DNIFGAS
-1363 NVFIGSDN
+1363 NN
-1371 PKYQV
+1371 PKYQLAYA
-1376 HWAWGEQAID
+1376 WARGVKPDTYWLFWSVTNYPIIRWGGEPSIITATELGNGVCSKTSVD
-1386 DPYGL
+1386 TL
-1391 WGTTTVNK
+1391 WCKGSFNPEELDT
-1399 IGRYVHQRKVLT
+1399 IY
-1411 VTALNYGNAIC
+1411 
-1422 HNSQLETSL
+1422 
-1431 HSACRESYKWDAIQ
+1431 
-1445 YVSNYKSG
+1445 NYKSG
-1453 NEGHYTT
+1453 GTGLLQT
-1460 TLYNQW
+1460 TLWNAGATV
-1466 SPINNFVYTIEIPAA
+1466 NNYTYTFRIPNVN
-1481 WELTSDGKRND
+1481 TTNTDGTKNE
-1492 WRPTI
+1492 WKPTI
-1497 NSTNGVVVSNVPAG
+1497 KSVEILGATGA
-1511 TKVLYWYAE
+1511 TYT
-1520 NALSETFLPNAKFVQ
+1520 ETQEAHATLLKIT
-1535 VRIPTLDTNQ
+1535 IPTFAATDH
-1545 RPEIKINRSA
+1545 PIINVVFQA
-1555 PNFDDT
+1555 PTFDDDQAYKNT
-1561 SSLVYARAFISS
+1561 YIDTF
-1573 YYTINGTK
+1573 YTVGGVQKPGRT
-1581 VPSRVIALRLVPSDY
+1581 VGFRLVPSGFKPTLDWEY
-1596 NPADDEKYAL
+1596 KFCQMA
-1606 CRSQRRKNVY
+1606 KNKNL
-1616 PAVSV
+1616 AQGVSV
-1621 RECEALVDLY
+1621 DECQALLDFYRESSSTNALW
-1631 KDTWGTNWREKTH
+1631 KNSNGWRLGSERNQNRK
-1644 WVEAVQFKP
+1644 WYN
-1653 ENDYSENAM
+1653 ENVPPICSWY
-1662 NVCNWRGISCNS
+1662 GISCQNNKLIWLNLS
-1674 QWRLV
+1674 
-1679 GIDLENNNLINKFS
+1679 NNNLQKTFTG
-1693 NSFKNLNNLE
+1693 SFVKLKNLE

-1722 TSLTNLKKVNLS
+1722 TSLTNLKEIKLS

-1742 NLPASLEKLD
+1742 NLPESLEKLD

-1767 NLKEIDLSHGL
+1767 NLKEIDLSLGL

-1836 WVKKLT
+1836 WVKNLT

-1856 GPFPDWDANFKPE
+1856 GPFPDWDANFKPG
-1869 TQIEFKNNYID
+1869 TQIEFKENYID
-1880 TLFSEGNYKRFKKK
+1880 TLFSEGNYKRFKQK

-1912 GNKPLPEIRD
+1912 RNKPLPEIKD
-1922 MKSDAKV
+1922 MKSDPKF
-1929 HIAVQKQELTSV
+1929 HIVVKKQLLTSV
-1941 DGGPVRSFN
+1941 DGGTVGRFN
-1950 DVNDGVELIAVQQ
+1950 DGLGLRAVQQ

-1969 VQKRHQV
+1969 VEKRSQFG
-1976 RFDVALTHGFVST
+1976 FDVSLTHGFVST

-2017 PNKLQDPNNPDS
+2017 TNKLQDPNNPDS
-2029 KVLTGKTMFG
+2029 KVLTWKTMFG

-2108 GERLWPLDG
+2108 GERLWPLDQ
-2117 ESQEQL
+2117 ESQSQL
-2123 KQLNPT
+2123 TNLNT
-2129 YAHLAMQW
+2129 NYGALTMQW

-2213 IKSNVMKRATDWD
+2213 IKSSVMKLATKWD
-2226 ADAYRDI
+2226 ADAYKNI
-2233 HLFHKGYL
+2233 HSFHRAYL

-2267 IPDYNSDKLDR
+2267 IPNYSSDKLDG

-2333 VINLARQRAEEL
+2333 IVNLARQRAEEL

>member
-1 MLGTAGALLLGGVL
+1 MLGIAGALLLGGVL

-50 NATNNRVTQTLGRV
+50 NATNNGVRQTLGRV
-64 GKAAHFNG
+64 GKAGYFNG

-96 AKADADAPDFSSI
+96 AKADADAQDFSSI

-114 SSPDGSTYD
+114 SAPDGSTFD
-123 WGYIWLGNETYWYP
+123 GGYIWLGNETYWYP

-142 FANASRGVGDPY
+142 FANGYRGVGDPY

-173 SYTVTM
+173 AYTVTM
-179 DSAKK
+179 DGDKK
-184 LWLYIDGE
+184 LWLYIDG
-192 PQTNYKNG
+192 QRQINHKNG
-200 QSLTPFFLSHNNNKI
+200 QSLTPFFLSHNNNRI
-215 SIWYHHLYSAGGK
+215 SIWHHHLH
-228 FFKWAIDEFKI
+228 
-239 YNYARTAAQI
+239 T
-249 KADYEQ
+249 
-255 EANPVSL
+255 
-262 EAKLVAQYSFEDAN
+262 
-276 NLWKDSSSVANHATN
+276 
-291 NGVTQTLGRVGKAGY
+291 
-306 FDGSSKLRVE
+306 
-316 YNPSLSWETVT
+316 
-327 ASFWVKPNFPAG
+327 
-339 EAFRAIIGKHA
+339 
-350 DNYYTAPDQGKVRDF
+350 
-365 NFYLYQ
+365 
-371 DWSNNINR
+371 
-379 MHMSSGRIGSN
+379 SGPT
-390 RFGFSPKMNNS
+390 FLK
-401 EWYHVAVTSDKT
+401 
-413 NVKTYLNWNLVDTN
+413 
-427 PIPAGISGATDRY
+427 GA
-440 ALQIGMADNAFVGV
+440 

-502 NPWGSTFQLNQ
+502 NPWGATFQLNQ
-513 TYIVNPAKLNEP
+513 TYTVNPAKLNEP
-525 SLKARFDTPD
+525 TLKARFDTPD

-584 TVIGTPTRSERGR
+584 TVLGNYTWDEWGR
-597 VGGMYTDTAIQTQRR
+597 VGGTYVNTVIQASRGLG
-612 IWIGDS
+612 IGNAAAFS
-618 AAFTVA
+618 AA
-624 GWVKTDNKTHQNYFI
+624 GWIKTTWDGSHYYFI
-639 TNAWGADGFRFWMSN
+639 SVAYWWAGFRLGLRAWRPA
-654 WTVSFLIGNNEHSNP
+654 FLIGTGDHD
-669 AIRAW
+669 
-674 YQETSCGTR
+674 ETFCGTNTFND
-683 GDLANG
+683 GK
-689 EWHHLVWVF
+689 WHHMVWVF
-698 DVTGKKV
+698 KVREKKV
-705 TCYVDGVKDWERVL
+705 ECYVDKVLQWVTTLQGVYTNRTDVAPIIWWPSTYPAPHSRW
-719 PRVYRQ
+719 Q
-725 RNDRR
+725 
-730 ATIGGKNQWAGTL
+730 T
-743 RQRWSIDDV
+743 WSIDDV

-770 FPAEENT
+770 FPAEET
-777 ITKVEIT
+777 AAPVELTLTTTSPRSTLIVWEKVVA
-784 SNIQGAIYTSQRF
+784 SANLD
-797 QLNVKAFLGRRGK
+797 LNRGGK
-810 NLTLEVRLP
+810 NLKLVITVPKTLQPESNSISLLNGETVTSGNVNMVELADKRVYTYYLKDNIKGQIKADFSVFFPWAVTDHQTLGKITAEIVKGETSLVKKELTFTAWAPFRLSMHWIHYTKPGNNYKVKYALNVYTETYFPWESPANFRFIDSKNPALYNFIATIPLPSKAKYIGSSVNNWHWSPELSMTYDANKHAIIFRGNPRMFTLWNNRQMIELEYSALQAGEVITAAPMTFTGYLASPTGRIYTGSLNWLNQTVEAENANISLGFHVPQWSLVNDQDRQELFGLWIQNGGNTKVKNASAEFSVPEWIEVDGVRLP
-819 WKMEEIEYAFAPV
+819 NAQETDWNGGETFWPHTVNFDYWTNKGKTASINGGYGVWYDKNMLQLGSGEFITKFRFKFPEMSPWEIIGHMNGMYGLGIRTYGTVRHIKKNWVPITSDTHLVMTGLFKAEGLPDQAFGPA
-832 NGENIVSGA
+832 NIVVSMTSRSPF
-841 ITKTVVGTGILITIP
+841 IV
-856 LKDTVA
+856 DTYSTN
-862 GDIQWVIK
+862 GKNFTHGQKIK
-870 GKYANAVTP
+870 LHTLM
-879 HLYDGTSTVTL
+879 HTDGG
-890 YKNQKVLN
+890 
-898 TAKVVQTVWTKP
+898 W
-910 SVLLLKERTTKVWNG
+910 
-925 YDITYAFKTT
+925 
-935 INYLRA
+935 
-941 DGSVVFSHYDPAALF
+941 H
-956 NAVIEIPL
+956 
-964 PTKAKFIR
+964 
-972 SENPNLTYDS
+972 
-982 SRRMLLIKHPF
+982 
-993 FHNHHYHEHRVILQ
+993 
-1007 YSGLTVWE
+1007 
-1015 QINFGQ
+1015 
-1021 ATLRGNV
+1021 
-1028 ASADGE
+1028 
-1034 LYIQNYPMAPESMEA
+1034 
-1049 EHSVFNVR
+1049 
-1057 IGQMQGHFDAGNR
+1057 
-1070 RSAGLIN
+1070 
-1077 NQKWQDLF
+1077 
-1085 DISMSNDGNTTIR
+1085 
-1098 NASFSVE
+1098 
-1105 IPEWIQPYE
+1105 
-1114 FTLPWRV
+1114 
-1121 GHSHEWGT
+1121 
-1129 NYIKPI
+1129 
-1135 KFDYTTN
+1135 
-1142 KWVQKTVMG
+1142 
-1151 VPWSVYNRANLG
+1151 
-1163 LANDEYLTKMMFYFP
+1163 
-1178 EVKPWE
+1178 
-1184 KIVGSNY
+1184 
-1191 YWIPAIRVR
+1191 
-1200 GDVKQVSGNPV
+1200 
-1211 LKWIIKREGALD
+1211 
-1223 IVKDYTLQ
+1223 
-1231 MNEKG
+1231 
-1236 YIPIYSIATTNRD
+1236 
-1249 TATQGDI
+1249 
-1256 VHMNVSIEPA
+1256 
-1266 WAFYYG
+1266 YG
-1272 NSRYLENP
+1272 NGLFVPNP
-1280 SEFIL
+1280 SLFIM

-1290 QLDEQSFRGVFTRG
+1290 ELDTQTFSAYMRPTWTV
-1304 SWQISKPRKV
+1304 SKPRNVTKEVVNPPKDFTVWRVDVNAGMYKWLPNFNADYEIKV
-1314 TNARNVPAG
+1314 TDSVAPG
-1323 WTVRRIDN
+1323 
-1331 TVKISWENTI
+1331 S
-1341 IKYDFDIKLS
+1341 YSLS
-1351 DSVLPGTYDLEQ
+1351 DNIFGAS
-1363 NVFIGSDN
+1363 NN
-1371 PKYQV
+1371 PKYQLAYA
-1376 HWAWGEQAID
+1376 WARGVKPDTYWLFWSVTNYPIIRWGGEPSIITATELGNGVCSKTSVD
-1386 DPYGL
+1386 TD
-1391 WGTTTVNK
+1391 WC
-1399 IGRYVHQRKVLT
+1399 KVSFNPEELDT
-1411 VTALNYGNAIC
+1411 IY
-1422 HNSQLETSL
+1422 
-1431 HSACRESYKWDAIQ
+1431 
-1445 YVSNYKSG
+1445 NYKSG
-1453 NEGHYTT
+1453 GTGLLQT
-1460 TLYNQW
+1460 TLWNAGATV
-1466 SPINNFVYTIEIPAA
+1466 NNYTYTFRIPNVN
-1481 WELTSDGKRND
+1481 TTNTDGTKNE
-1492 WRPTI
+1492 WKPTI
-1497 NSTNGVVVSNVPAG
+1497 KSVEILGAPGATY
-1511 TKVLYWYAE
+1511 T
-1520 NALSETFLPNAKFVQ
+1520 ETQEAHATLLKIM
-1535 VRIPTLDTNQ
+1535 IPTFAAAD
-1545 RPEIKINRSA
+1545 RPIINVVFQA
-1555 PNFDDT
+1555 PTFDDDQAYKNT
-1561 SSLVYARAFISS
+1561 YIDTF
-1573 YYTINGTK
+1573 YTVGGVQKPGRTMGF
-1581 VPSRVIALRLVPSDY
+1581 RLVPSGFKPTLDWEY
-1596 NPADDEKYAL
+1596 KFCQMA
-1606 CRSQRRKNVY
+1606 KNKNL
-1616 PAVSV
+1616 AQGVSV
-1621 RECEALVDLY
+1621 DECQALLDFYRESSSTNALW
-1631 KDTWGTNWREKTH
+1631 KNSNW
-1644 WVEAVQFKP
+1644 
-1653 ENDYSENAM
+1653 
-1662 NVCNWRGISCNS
+1662 WRLGSDRNQNRKWYNETVPPICSWYGISCQNNKLIWLNLS
-1674 QWRLV
+1674 
-1679 GIDLENNNLINKFS
+1679 NNNLQKTFTG
-1693 NSFKNLNNLE
+1693 SFVKLKNLE

-1742 NLPASLEKLD
+1742 NLPESLEKLD
-1752 AQKLTLTEFPFTDLA
+1752 AQKLTLTEFPFADLV
-1767 NLKEIDLSHGL
+1767 NLKEIDLSLGL

-1789 DRPKLE
+1789 ERPKLE
-1795 KLIVQNAKLRGS
+1795 KLIVHDAKLRGS
-1807 IPAPASLPATATIKE
+1807 IPASLPATTTATIKE

-1827 NQLTGKLPP
+1827 NQLTGKLPA
-1836 WVKKLT
+1836 WVKNLT

-1856 GPFPDWDANFKPE
+1856 GPFPDWDANFKPG
-1869 TQIEFKNNYID
+1869 TQIEFKENYID

-1912 GNKPLPEIRD
+1912 RNKPLPEIKD

-1929 HIAVQKQELTSV
+1929 HIAVQKQLLTSV
-1941 DGGPVRSFN
+1941 DGGAVRPFN
-1950 DVNDGVELIAVQQ
+1950 DRLDLRAVQQ

-1969 VQKRHQV
+1969 VEKRSQV

-2108 GERLWPLDG
+2108 GERLWPLDQ

-2172 VAENKV
+2172 VASNKV

-2213 IKSNVMKRATDWD
+2213 IKSNVMKAATKWD

-2267 IPDYNSDKLDR
+2267 IPNYSSDELDR

-2333 VINLARQRAEEL
+2333 IVNLARQRAEEL
-2345 CRNKWERV
+2345 CRNKWQPV
-2353 PGTEEDL
+2353 PPGADQDL
-2360 GNRAGQVLCYD
+2360 SSKAGQILCYD
-2371 GNKDRNSRI
+2371 GNRDRNFRI
-2380 LRVNRY
+2380 LRVKGY
-2386 DEVAALIVKNADVF
+2386 DKVAALIVKNADVF
-2400 LLNYQV
+2400 LPNYQE
-2406 TRNNAAITNLFI
+2406 TQNNAAITNLFI
-2418 DKGYLFLLDEARNK
+2418 DKGYLFLLDEARDK
-2432 FDLQKFDQNG
+2432 THLQKFDQNG

-2468 IIGMKPDTGQ
+2468 IIGMKPDTSQ
-2478 FTPIKNKLVIHGKVA
+2478 FAPIKNKLVIHGKVA

-2510 DILGSD
+2510 DILESD
-2516 GGRVEE
+2516 GGRVEGGE
-2522 GTLKFIGLDQVFK
+2522 LKFIGLDQVFK

>member
-1 MLGTAGALLLGGVL
+1 MLGTAGAFLLGGVL

-35 EDASNLGKDSSSAGN
+35 EDASNLWKDSSSAGN
-50 NATNNRVTQTLGRV
+50 HATNNGVTQILGRV

-96 AKADADAPDFSSI
+96 AKADSDAADFSSI
-109 LAWGT
+109 LSWWVAPADA
-114 SSPDGSTYD
+114 SSFD
-123 WGYIWLGNETYWYP
+123 WGYISLGNMTVGYP

-142 FANASRGVGDPY
+142 FVNGYKVGGGNWQVF
-154 RAFDEV
+154 AKV
-160 TRPDTFYKDGKWH
+160 TRPDSFYKDGKWH
-173 SYTVTM
+173 AYTITM
-179 DSAKK
+179 DSAKN
-184 LWLYIDGE
+184 LWLYIDGV
-192 PQTNYKNG
+192 PQTIHDNWQN
-200 QSLTPFFLSHNNNKI
+200 LIPFFLSHNNGKVF
-215 SIWYHHLYSAGGK
+215 IWRSTTEHHQAMGVGI
-228 FFKWAIDEFKI
+228 KWA
-239 YNYARTAAQI
+239 
-249 KADYEQ
+249 
-255 EANPVSL
+255 
-262 EAKLVAQYSFEDAN
+262 
-276 NLWKDSSSVANHATN
+276 
-291 NGVTQTLGRVGKAGY
+291 
-306 FDGSSKLRVE
+306 
-316 YNPSLSWETVT
+316 
-327 ASFWVKPNFPAG
+327 
-339 EAFRAIIGKHA
+339 
-350 DNYYTAPDQGKVRDF
+350 
-365 NFYLYQ
+365 
-371 DWSNNINR
+371 
-379 MHMSSGRIGSN
+379 
-390 RFGFSPKMNNS
+390 
-401 EWYHVAVTSDKT
+401 
-413 NVKTYLNWNLVDTN
+413 
-427 PIPAGISGATDRY
+427 
-440 ALQIGMADNAFVGV
+440 

-491 EQLIPPTMHTT
+491 EELIPPTMHTT
-502 NPWGSTFQLNQ
+502 NPWGATFQLNQ
-513 TYIVNPAKLNEP
+513 TYTVNPAKLNEP
-525 SLKARFDTPD
+525 TLKARFDTPD

-597 VGGMYTDTAIQTQRR
+597 VGGMYTDTAMQTQRGLW
-612 IWIGDS
+612 IWNS
-618 AAFTVA
+618 AAFTIA
-624 GWVKTDNKTHQNYFI
+624 GWIKTDDDWRYKYFI
-639 TNAWGADGFRFWMSN
+639 TNTADAHGYRFGIDWGSPAFLLGTYHWGRRFTAENCGSTN
-654 WTVSFLIGNNEHSNP
+654 LAGN
-669 AIRAW
+669 R
-674 YQETSCGTR
+674 
-683 GDLANG
+683 
-689 EWHHLVWVF
+689 WHHLVWVF
-698 DVTGKKV
+698 DVKGRKV
-705 TCYVDGVKDWERVL
+705 TCYVDGVKDGERAL
-719 PRVYRQ
+719 PDYYNNRW
-725 RNDRR
+725 DDP
-730 ATIGGKNQWAGTL
+730 AWIGGKNRSMATF
-743 RQRWSIDDV
+743 RERWSIDDI

-770 FPAEENT
+770 FPAEETSAPVELSLSSSKTTGIIIGERPVVKWVLNLNRPGKNLKLVITIPSVLANDWDSISLLNGESVLSGDVTRVNVPWKKVITYSLKDGIKGEVKTDINVFYPWATTAHLSTGT
-777 ITKVEIT
+777 ITAELLKGTTVIANSEVSLVSWAPYKLAMNWIQYTKPGNNYNMQYGIVLFSTSSLPSDPNNFIYRGHEADLFNFRAEFPLPSNAEFVASKDWYLTYNREKHAVVISYPQLPDVWNRRHTFDIKYTGLQAGDTITALKWYFTGYIAWQNWKLHTGELAWVPQTVEPSNANIALDFHNPQQSVINDQDRQEILWLEIANNGNVQVKNASVEFSIPEGFEIT
-784 SNIQGAIYTSQRF
+784 S
-797 QLNVKAFLGRRGK
+797 
-810 NLTLEVRLP
+810 VRLP
-819 WKMEEIEYAFAPV
+819 NATESNGNGHEV
-832 NGENIVSGA
+832 NR
-841 ITKTVVGTGILITIP
+841 
-856 LKDTVA
+856 
-862 GDIQWVIK
+862 
-870 GKYANAVTP
+870 P
-879 HLYDGTSTVTL
+879 H
-890 YKNQKVLN
+890 
-898 TAKVVQTVWTKP
+898 
-910 SVLLLKERTTKVWNG
+910 
-925 YDITYAFKTT
+925 T
-935 INYLRA
+935 IN
-941 DGSVVFSHYDPAALF
+941 
-956 NAVIEIPL
+956 
-964 PTKAKFIR
+964 
-972 SENPNLTYDS
+972 
-982 SRRMLLIKHPF
+982 
-993 FHNHHYHEHRVILQ
+993 
-1007 YSGLTVWE
+1007 
-1015 QINFGQ
+1015 
-1021 ATLRGNV
+1021 
-1028 ASADGE
+1028 
-1034 LYIQNYPMAPESMEA
+1034 
-1049 EHSVFNVR
+1049 
-1057 IGQMQGHFDAGNR
+1057 
-1070 RSAGLIN
+1070 
-1077 NQKWQDLF
+1077 
-1085 DISMSNDGNTTIR
+1085 
-1098 NASFSVE
+1098 
-1105 IPEWIQPYE
+1105 
-1114 FTLPWRV
+1114 
-1121 GHSHEWGT
+1121 
-1129 NYIKPI
+1129 
-1135 KFDYTTN
+1135 FDYWTN
-1142 KWVQKTVMG
+1142 KWKNSSIIG
-1151 VPWSVYNRANLG
+1151 SYNRRYEKTDLG
-1163 LANDEYLTKMMFYFP
+1163 LADWEYITKFLFKFP
-1178 EVKPWE
+1178 EINPWDM
-1184 KIVGSNY
+1184 
-1191 YWIPAIRVR
+1191 IPNMMQHWGLGIRFWW
-1200 GDVKQVSGNPV
+1200 DVKKIKVNGKEITQPV
-1211 LKWIIKREGALD
+1211 HIPLTGMFRAEWLPDKPFGHNHLVETRSWSPFLTQTTYMNGTNFTPGQTIKMR
-1223 IVKDYTLQ
+1223 TLLQ
-1231 MNEKG
+1231 
-1236 YIPIYSIATTNRD
+1236 
-1249 TATQGDI
+1249 TQGGWHYNNWTY
-1256 VHMNVSIEPA
+1256 VPTAS
-1266 WAFYYG
+1266 
-1272 NSRYLENP
+1272 L
-1280 SEFIL
+1280 FIL
-1285 LPPGF
+1285 LPQGF
-1290 QLDEQSFRGVFTRG
+1290 ELDTNTFNAYMRPVWSASKVRNVTREVVKSPENHTIWRVDALTG
-1304 SWQISKPRKV
+1304 LFQGNPHLYADYDIKV
-1314 TNARNVPAG
+1314 T
-1323 WTVRRIDN
+1323 
-1331 TVKISWENTI
+1331 
-1341 IKYDFDIKLS
+1341 
-1351 DSVLPGTYDLEQ
+1351 DSVIPG
-1363 NVFIGSDN
+1363 
-1371 PKYQV
+1371 KYQFEEKIHTAV
-1376 HWAWGEQAID
+1376 NSEKYSLAGAWWASVKA

-1391 WGTTTVNK
+1391 FGVMNHRNISQERWKTPITITSTE
-1399 IGRYVHQRKVLT
+1399 L
-1411 VTALNYGNAIC
+1411 GNGVC
-1422 HNSQLETSL
+1422 SKTSVDSL
-1431 HSACRESYKWDAIQ
+1431 WCKGSFDPEGLDTIY
-1445 YVSNYKSG
+1445 NYKSG
-1453 NEGHYTT
+1453 GTGLLQT
-1460 TLYNQW
+1460 TLWNAGATV
-1466 SPINNFVYTIEIPAA
+1466 NNYTYTFRIPNVN
-1481 WELTSDGKRND
+1481 TTNTDGTKNE
-1492 WRPTI
+1492 WKPTI
-1497 NSTNGVVVSNVPAG
+1497 KSVEILGATGA
-1511 TKVLYWYAE
+1511 TYT
-1520 NALSETFLPNAKFVQ
+1520 ETQEAHATLLKIT
-1535 VRIPTLDTNQ
+1535 IPTFAATD
-1545 RPEIKINRSA
+1545 RPIINVVFQA
-1555 PNFDDT
+1555 PTFDDDQAYKNT
-1561 SSLVYARAFISS
+1561 YIDTF
-1573 YYTINGTK
+1573 YTVGGVQKPGRT
-1581 VPSRVIALRLVPSDY
+1581 VGFRLVPSGFKPTLDWEY
-1596 NPADDEKYAL
+1596 KFCQMA
-1606 CRSQRRKNVY
+1606 KNKNL
-1616 PAVSV
+1616 AQGVSV
-1621 RECEALVDLY
+1621 DECQALLDFYRESSSTNALW
-1631 KDTWGTNWREKTH
+1631 KNSNGWRLG
-1644 WVEAVQFKP
+1644 
-1653 ENDYSENAM
+1653 SERNQ
-1662 NVCNWRGISCNS
+1662 NRKWYNETVPPICSWYGISCQNNKLIWLNLS
-1674 QWRLV
+1674 
-1679 GIDLENNNLINKFS
+1679 NNNLQKTFTG
-1693 NSFKNLNNLE
+1693 SFVKLKNLE

-1742 NLPASLEKLD
+1742 NLPESLEKLD
-1752 AQKLTLTEFPFTDLA
+1752 AQKLTLTEFPFAHLA
-1767 NLKEIDLSHGL
+1767 NLKEIDLSLGL

-1807 IPAPASLPATATIKE
+1807 IPASLPTTATATIKE
-1822 INLKN
+1822 INLRN

-1856 GPFPDWDANFKPE
+1856 GPFPDWDANFKPG
-1869 TQIEFKNNYID
+1869 TQIEFKENYID
-1880 TLFSEGNYKRFKKK
+1880 TLFSEGNYKRFKQK

-1912 GNKPLPEIRD
+1912 RNKPLPEIKD
-1922 MKSDAKV
+1922 MKSDAKF
-1929 HIAVQKQELTSV
+1929 HIAVKKQELTSV
-1941 DGGPVRSFN
+1941 DGGAVRPFN
-1950 DVNDGVELIAVQQ
+1950 DRLELRAVQQ
-1963 PGSHVN
+1963 PGSHIN
-1969 VQKRHQV
+1969 VQKRSQFG
-1976 RFDVALTHGFVST
+1976 FDVSLTHGFVST

-2029 KVLTGKTMFG
+2029 KVLTWKTMFG

-2108 GERLWPLDG
+2108 GERLWPLDE
-2117 ESQEQL
+2117 ESRSQL
-2123 KQLNPT
+2123 TNLNNS
-2129 YAHLAMQW
+2129 YGDLAMKW

-2267 IPDYNSDKLDR
+2267 IPNYSSDKLDR

-2333 VINLARQRAEEL
+2333 IVNLARQRAEEL

>member
-1 MLGTAGALLLGGVL
+1 MLGATGIFLLGGFL
-15 LLQTKT
+15 LLQTW
-21 FAAPGDGPVVQYSF
+21 AAPGDGPVVQYSF
-35 EDASNLGKDSSSAGN
+35 EDASNLWKDSSSAGN
-50 NATNNRVTQTLGRV
+50 NATNNGVTQILGRV

-85 LNLTEGTVSFW
+85 LNITEGTVSFW
-96 AKADADAPDFSSI
+96 AKADADTPDFSSI

-114 SSPDGSTYD
+114 SAPDGSTFD
-123 WGYIWLGNETYWYP
+123 GGYIWLGNETYWYP

-142 FANASRGVGDPY
+142 FANGYRGVGDPY

-173 SYTVTM
+173 AYTVTM
-179 DSAKK
+179 DSDKK
-184 LWLYIDGE
+184 LWLYIDG
-192 PQTNYKNG
+192 QRQINHKNG
-200 QSLTPFFLSHNNNKI
+200 QSLTPFFLSHNNNRI
-215 SIWYHHLYSAGGK
+215 SIWHHHLHTSGPTFLKG
-228 FFKWAIDEFKI
+228 AIDELKI

-255 EANPVSL
+255 EA
-262 EAKLVAQYSFEDAN
+262 K
-276 NLWKDSSSVANHATN
+276 
-291 NGVTQTLGRVGKAGY
+291 
-306 FDGSSKLRVE
+306 
-316 YNPSLSWETVT
+316 PS
-327 ASFWVKPNFPAG
+327 
-339 EAFRAIIGKHA
+339 
-350 DNYYTAPDQGKVRDF
+350 
-365 NFYLYQ
+365 
-371 DWSNNINR
+371 
-379 MHMSSGRIGSN
+379 
-390 RFGFSPKMNNS
+390 
-401 EWYHVAVTSDKT
+401 
-413 NVKTYLNWNLVDTN
+413 
-427 PIPAGISGATDRY
+427 
-440 ALQIGMADNAFVGV
+440 
-454 IDELKIYNY
+454 
-463 ARTAEQIKADYE
+463 
-475 QEAKPALIIH
+475 LIIH

-513 TYIVNPAKLNEP
+513 TYTVNPAKLNEP
-525 SLKARFDTPD
+525 TLKARFDTPD

-597 VGGMYTDTAIQTQRR
+597 VGGMYTDTAMQTQRGLW
-612 IWIGDS
+612 IWNS
-618 AAFTVA
+618 AAFTIA
-624 GWVKTDNKTHQNYFI
+624 GWIKTDDDWRYKYFI
-639 TNAWGADGFRFWMSN
+639 TNTADAHGYRFGIDWGSPAFLLGTYHWGRRFTAENCGSTN
-654 WTVSFLIGNNEHSNP
+654 LAGN
-669 AIRAW
+669 R
-674 YQETSCGTR
+674 
-683 GDLANG
+683 
-689 EWHHLVWVF
+689 WHHLVWVF
-698 DVTGKKV
+698 DVKGRKV
-705 TCYVDGVKDWERVL
+705 TCYVDGVKDGERAL
-719 PRVYRQ
+719 PDYYNNRW
-725 RNDRR
+725 DDP
-730 ATIGGKNQWAGTL
+730 AWIGGKNRSMATF
-743 RQRWSIDDV
+743 RERWSIDDV
-752 RVYNYALSPQKV
+752 RVYNYALSPQAV

-770 FPAEENT
+770 FPAEETAVPVELTLTTTSPRNT
-777 ITKVEIT
+777 LIVWEKVVA
-784 SNIQGAIYTSQRF
+784 SANLD
-797 QLNVKAFLGRRGK
+797 LNRGGK
-810 NLTLEVRLP
+810 NLKLVITVPKTLQPESNSISLLNGETVTSGNVNMVELSDKRVYTYYLKDNIKGQIRSDFSVFFPWGVTDHQTLGKITAEIVKGDVSLVNKELTFTAWAPFRLSMHWIHYTKPGNNYKVKYALNVYTETYFPWESPANFRFIDSKNPALYNFIATIPLPSKAKYIGSSVNNWHWSPELSMTYDAGKHAIIFRGNPRMFTLWNNRQMIELEYSALQGGEVITAAPMTFTGYLASPTGRIYTGSLNWLNQTVEAENANISLGFHVPQWSLVNDQDRQELFGLWIQNGGNTKVKNASAEFSVPEWIEVDGVRLP
-819 WKMEEIEYAFAPV
+819 NAQETDWNGGETFWPHTVNFDYWTNKGKSASINGGYGVWYDKNMLQLGSGEFITKFRFKFPEMSPWEIIGHMNGMYGLGIRTYGTVRHIKKNWVPITSDTHLVMTGLFKAEGLPDQAFGPA
-832 NGENIVSGA
+832 NIVVSMTSRSPF
-841 ITKTVVGTGILITIP
+841 IV
-856 LKDTVA
+856 DTYSTN
-862 GDIQWVIK
+862 GKNFTHGQKIK
-870 GKYANAVTP
+870 LHTLM
-879 HLYDGTSTVTL
+879 HTDGG
-890 YKNQKVLN
+890 
-898 TAKVVQTVWTKP
+898 W
-910 SVLLLKERTTKVWNG
+910 
-925 YDITYAFKTT
+925 
-935 INYLRA
+935 
-941 DGSVVFSHYDPAALF
+941 H
-956 NAVIEIPL
+956 
-964 PTKAKFIR
+964 
-972 SENPNLTYDS
+972 
-982 SRRMLLIKHPF
+982 
-993 FHNHHYHEHRVILQ
+993 
-1007 YSGLTVWE
+1007 
-1015 QINFGQ
+1015 
-1021 ATLRGNV
+1021 
-1028 ASADGE
+1028 
-1034 LYIQNYPMAPESMEA
+1034 
-1049 EHSVFNVR
+1049 
-1057 IGQMQGHFDAGNR
+1057 
-1070 RSAGLIN
+1070 
-1077 NQKWQDLF
+1077 
-1085 DISMSNDGNTTIR
+1085 
-1098 NASFSVE
+1098 
-1105 IPEWIQPYE
+1105 
-1114 FTLPWRV
+1114 
-1121 GHSHEWGT
+1121 
-1129 NYIKPI
+1129 
-1135 KFDYTTN
+1135 
-1142 KWVQKTVMG
+1142 
-1151 VPWSVYNRANLG
+1151 
-1163 LANDEYLTKMMFYFP
+1163 
-1178 EVKPWE
+1178 
-1184 KIVGSNY
+1184 
-1191 YWIPAIRVR
+1191 
-1200 GDVKQVSGNPV
+1200 
-1211 LKWIIKREGALD
+1211 
-1223 IVKDYTLQ
+1223 
-1231 MNEKG
+1231 
-1236 YIPIYSIATTNRD
+1236 
-1249 TATQGDI
+1249 
-1256 VHMNVSIEPA
+1256 
-1266 WAFYYG
+1266 YG
-1272 NSRYLENP
+1272 NGLFVPNP
-1280 SEFIL
+1280 SLFIM

-1290 QLDEQSFRGVFTRG
+1290 ELDTQTFSAYMRPTWTV
-1304 SWQISKPRKV
+1304 SKPRNVTKEVVNPPKDFTVWRVDVNAGMYKWLPNFNADYEIKV
-1314 TNARNVPAG
+1314 TDSVAPG
-1323 WTVRRIDN
+1323 
-1331 TVKISWENTI
+1331 S
-1341 IKYDFDIKLS
+1341 YSLS
-1351 DSVLPGTYDLEQ
+1351 DNIFGAS
-1363 NVFIGSDN
+1363 NN
-1371 PKYQV
+1371 PKYQLAYA
-1376 HWAWGEQAID
+1376 WARGVKPDTYWLFWSVTNYPIIRWGGEPSIITATELGNGVCSKTSVD
-1386 DPYGL
+1386 TL
-1391 WGTTTVNK
+1391 WCKGSFNPEELDT
-1399 IGRYVHQRKVLT
+1399 IY
-1411 VTALNYGNAIC
+1411 
-1422 HNSQLETSL
+1422 
-1431 HSACRESYKWDAIQ
+1431 
-1445 YVSNYKSG
+1445 NYKSG
-1453 NEGHYTT
+1453 GTGLLQT
-1460 TLYNQW
+1460 TLWNAGATV
-1466 SPINNFVYTIEIPAA
+1466 NNYTYTFRIPNVN
-1481 WELTSDGKRND
+1481 TTNTDGTKNE
-1492 WRPTI
+1492 WKPTI
-1497 NSTNGVVVSNVPAG
+1497 KSVEILGATGA
-1511 TKVLYWYAE
+1511 TYT
-1520 NALSETFLPNAKFVQ
+1520 ETQEAHATLLKIT
-1535 VRIPTLDTNQ
+1535 IPTFAATDH
-1545 RPEIKINRSA
+1545 PIINVVFQA
-1555 PNFDDT
+1555 PTFDDDQAYKNT
-1561 SSLVYARAFISS
+1561 YIDTF
-1573 YYTINGTK
+1573 YTVGGVQKPGRT
-1581 VPSRVIALRLVPSDY
+1581 VGFRLVPSGFKPTLDWEY
-1596 NPADDEKYAL
+1596 KFCQMA
-1606 CRSQRRKNVY
+1606 KNKNL
-1616 PAVSV
+1616 AQGVSV
-1621 RECEALVDLY
+1621 DECQAWLDFYRESSSTNALW
-1631 KDTWGTNWREKTH
+1631 KNSNGWRLGSERNQNRK
-1644 WVEAVQFKP
+1644 WYN
-1653 ENDYSENAM
+1653 ENVPPICSWY
-1662 NVCNWRGISCNS
+1662 GISCQNNKLIWLNLS
-1674 QWRLV
+1674 
-1679 GIDLENNNLINKFS
+1679 NNNLQKTFTG
-1693 NSFKNLNNLE
+1693 SFVKLKNLE

-1722 TSLTNLKKVNLS
+1722 TSLTNLKEIKLS

-1742 NLPASLEKLD
+1742 NLPESLEKLD

-1767 NLKEIDLSHGL
+1767 NLKEIDLSLGL

-1836 WVKKLT
+1836 WVKNLT

-1856 GPFPDWDANFKPE
+1856 GPFPDWDANFKPG
-1869 TQIEFKNNYID
+1869 TQIEFKENYID
-1880 TLFSEGNYKRFKKK
+1880 TLFSEGNYKRFKQK

-1912 GNKPLPEIRD
+1912 RNKPLPEIKD
-1922 MKSDAKV
+1922 MKSDPKF
-1929 HIAVQKQELTSV
+1929 HIVVKKQLLTSV
-1941 DGGPVRSFN
+1941 DGGTVGRFN
-1950 DVNDGVELIAVQQ
+1950 DGLGLRAVQQ

-1969 VQKRHQV
+1969 VEKRSQFG
-1976 RFDVALTHGFVST
+1976 FDVSLTHGFVST

-2017 PNKLQDPNNPDS
+2017 TNKLQDPNNPDS
-2029 KVLTGKTMFG
+2029 KVLTWKTMFG

-2108 GERLWPLDG
+2108 GERLWPLDQ
-2117 ESQEQL
+2117 ESQSQL
-2123 KQLNPT
+2123 TNLNT
-2129 YAHLAMQW
+2129 NYGALTMQW

-2213 IKSNVMKRATDWD
+2213 IKSSVMKLATKWD
-2226 ADAYRDI
+2226 ADAYKNI
-2233 HLFHKGYL
+2233 HSFHRAYL

-2267 IPDYNSDKLDR
+2267 IPNYSSDKLDG

-2333 VINLARQRAEEL
+2333 IVNLARQRAEEL